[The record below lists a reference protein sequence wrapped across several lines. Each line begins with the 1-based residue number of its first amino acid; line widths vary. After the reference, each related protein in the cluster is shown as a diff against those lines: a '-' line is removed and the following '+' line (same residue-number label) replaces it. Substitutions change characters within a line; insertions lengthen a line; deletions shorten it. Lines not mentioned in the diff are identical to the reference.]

1 MSDRHQRAPGE
12 LLAIIPARAGSK
24 RLPGK
29 NTREFFG
36 HPLIAYSIAAALN
49 SRLFARV
56 LVSTDSEEIGDI
68 ARWYGAEFLRRP
80 RELAN
85 DTASLESVALHALE
99 TLRARSFSPEALCQ
113 LMPNCPL
120 RRSPDVTEQFEDFQR
135 SGSKFSISVVPYRS
149 VYPHWALTRNAR
161 GQGKWLFGKKFLV
174 DSKKLPPAYCPTGA
188 VWWARTSDFVKQ
200 KTFYGKPFRLAPMD
214 ANRGLDIDT
223 EEDFALADLTVRGL
237 RSRGDGALE
246 PVGRVSFLAGATH
259 A

>member
-1 MSDRHQRAPGE
+1 
-12 LLAIIPARAGSK
+12 
-24 RLPGK
+24 
-29 NTREFFG
+29 
-36 HPLIAYSIAAALN
+36 N

-99 TLRARSFSPEALCQ
+99 TLRAQSFSPEALCQ

-135 SGSKFSISVVPYRS
+135 TGSKFLISVVPYRS

>member
-68 ARWYGAEFLRRP
+68 ARWYGAEFLRSP

-85 DTASLESVALHALE
+85 DTASLEAVALHAME
-99 TLRARSFSPEALCQ
+99 TLREQSFSPVELFQ
-113 LMPNCPL
+113 LLLNFSLVCS
-120 RRSPDVTEQFEDFQR
+120 RVVT
-135 SGSKFSISVVPYRS
+135 
-149 VYPHWALTRNAR
+149 
-161 GQGKWLFGKKFLV
+161 
-174 DSKKLPPAYCPTGA
+174 LP
-188 VWWARTSDFVKQ
+188 F
-200 KTFYGKPFRLAPMD
+200 
-214 ANRGLDIDT
+214 
-223 EEDFALADLTVRGL
+223 
-237 RSRGDGALE
+237 
-246 PVGRVSFLAGATH
+246 VSFQVT
-259 A
+259 